1 MWLTVAQLAQN
12 LNKSERAVR
21 KAISTG
27 RYSTARY
34 EEGAARGGSAG
45 KVWTISAYDPA
56 IPDTVRRNLGIEE
69 RAVKLKA
76 KMKEDAQ
83 MTIKP
88 ENLENGQTAQRLRV
102 VRRAESCPE
111 GVKMRDWLEWL
122 SRDENVSIPTIYRWV
137 KDSKR
142 GKIVSDRAPVPVS
155 LEASSGPLRITVRT
169 RSFAPQAMEYGIAL
183 LMNNQ
188 FMDTKT
194 AYNELAAEASSKGW
208 EIGSMQSFYRAVAS
222 MPEIMRILTQ
232 RGRRGV
238 EAISKPPIYR
248 DINAYGVYEELVGD
262 QHIFDYIVLDAD
274 GEPIRPE
281 MFVWGDTRSRYLTG
295 VWPVMGHYD
304 KYSVGL
310 SLREACRWGIPQLL
324 HTDWGKPECS
334 KYVQQLR
341 RQLAGFSAFKSGDCG
356 WMDMDWTDG
365 ELKQYKS
372 KPRNAQAK
380 PIESWFFHAF
390 ERPLMQMGLPGY
402 ARRSFEEKENEY
414 IQSNL
419 RKDIKKQNL
428 LTATEFFEIVFKKVQ
443 EWNQHV
449 MSDKSVPEEVFMKGI
464 EAANLYR
471 FDDQSLD
478 FMFLPSEK
486 RKVTKSLVGINI
498 GGTVMKWHSPAIAL
512 MNGKTVEVRYD
523 PYDIE
528 RAYILDINSHE
539 LIDIAQ
545 PWDRIDPHDKEAF
558 VKKIRI
564 QNALLR
570 DISNIGGQL
579 ANKVQTRIHKISPYA
594 AAAAEA
600 VKLDSAR
607 EELVINSADVDS
619 KFINL
624 GNTLLQQQFRKIEKV
639 G

>member
-12 LNKSERAVR
+12 LNKTERAVR

-27 RYSTARY
+27 RYSTAKPEPGR
-34 EEGAARGGSAG
+34 GRGGIN
-45 KVWTISAYDPA
+45 WTISAYDPA
-56 IPDTVRRNLGIEE
+56 IPDSVRRSLGIEE
-69 RAVKLKA
+69 RAVKLKE
-76 KMKEDAQ
+76 KLKEAEQ

-88 ENLENGQTAQRLRV
+88 ENLDNSEMSQRLRV
-102 VRRAESCPE
+102 VRRAETCPD
-111 GVKMRDWLEWL
+111 GVKMREWLAWL
-122 SRDENVSIPTIYRWV
+122 SRDENVSVPTIYRWV
-137 KDSKR
+137 KDAKR
-142 GKIVSDRAPVPVS
+142 GKIVSDRAPVPVA
-155 LEASSGPLRITVRT
+155 LTASSGKISVTVRS

-194 AYNELAAEASSKGW
+194 AYQELAVEAEAKGW

-222 MPEIMRILTQ
+222 MPDIVRILTQ
-232 RGRRGV
+232 RGKRGV
-238 EAISKPPIYR
+238 EAIVKPPIYR
-248 DINAYGVYEELVGD
+248 DNTKYGVYEELVGD

-304 KYSVGL
+304 KYAVGL
-310 SLREACRWGIPQLL
+310 ALREACRWGIPQQL

-334 KYVQQLR
+334 KYIQQLR
-341 RQLAGFSAFKSGDCG
+341 RQLAGFAAFKSGES
-356 WMDMDWTDG
+356 WMNG

-414 IQSNL
+414 IQANL

-428 LTATEFFEIVFKKVQ
+428 ITATEFFEIVFKKVQ

-449 MSDKSVPEEVFMKGI
+449 MSDKTIPEEVFMNGI

-471 FDDQSLD
+471 FDDRSLD
-478 FMFLPSEK
+478 FLTLPSEK

-498 GGTVMKWHSPAIAL
+498 AGFVKKWHSPALAL
-512 MNGKTVEVRYD
+512 MNGKTVEVRYN
-523 PYDIE
+523 PYDVE
-528 RAYILDINSHE
+528 RAYILDMNTHE

-545 PWDRIDPHDKEAF
+545 EWDREDPHDREAF
-558 VKKIRI
+558 TKKIRI
-564 QNALLR
+564 QNALLK
-570 DISNIGGQL
+570 DIANIGGQM
-579 ANKVQTRIHKISPYA
+579 ANKIQTRLHKITPYA
-594 AAAAEA
+594 SAAAEA
-600 VKLDSAR
+600 IKLDTAR
-607 EELVINSADVDS
+607 EELVINSSDVDS
-619 KFINL
+619 KIINF
-624 GNTLLQQQFRKIEKV
+624 GNALLQQHKKIVNV